1 MKGSIHASVPSRRV
15 PTKSCR
21 ARSIGLFGHQDRSF
35 ICYQFPGMATHLSPG
50 LRKNAATPDSFG
62 DAVYVRIGN
71 ILLDV
76 AALEM
81 IVAKAVSDV

>member
-1 MKGSIHASVPSRRV
+1 
-15 PTKSCR
+15 
-21 ARSIGLFGHQDRSF
+21 
-35 ICYQFPGMATHLSPG
+35 MATHLSPG